1 MKKLF
6 WGIAMAAVIAA
17 GVLMAWATD
26 PVSWTLGAEGKP
38 AAVKVNTEK
47 SRQWPAEYATR
58 LKKP

>member
-6 WGIAMAAVIAA
+6 WGIAMAAVIAV
-17 GVLMAWATD
+17 GVLIAWATD

-47 SRQWPAEYATR
+47 SRQWSAEYATR